1 MSQPELVT
9 IAGPNGAGKSTFYAT
24 FLAQAGLV
32 FVNADVIA
40 LESGL
45 DPYQA
50 AAVADVVRRELI
62 TLRAS
67 FVFETVFSDP
77 EGEKVRFL
85 QEAVQQGYRV
95 TLCFIGLGDAD
106 LSLNRVAL
114 RVTQG
119 GHDVPDQKLLNRY
132 PRSLANLAR
141 AIITLPEVRVYD
153 NSDLRQPYRHLGSFQ
168 VGQQSFLA
176 EALPEWFLEV
186 LRKSANKG

>member
-1 MSQPELVT
+1 MSQPEIVA

-85 QEAVQQGYRV
+85 QEAAQQGYRL
-95 TLCFIGLGDAD
+95 TLCFIGLGHAD
-106 LSLNRVAL
+106 LSQNRVAL
-114 RVTQG
+114 RVSQG
-119 GHDVPDQKLLNRY
+119 GHDVPDEKLLNRY

-141 AIITLPEVRVYD
+141 AIRTLPEVRVYD
-153 NSDLRQPYRHLGSFQ
+153 NSDLRHPYRHLGTFQ
-168 VGQQSFLA
+168 TGQQSFLA
-176 EALPEWFLEV
+176 EDLPDWFRGV
-186 LRKSANKG
+186 LRKTAPED